1 MRIEWLFKRLYNYAE
16 RMTVVSS
23 IILWVLK
30 EKGLISLPSHFHGKG
45 WRA

>member
-16 RMTVVSS
+16 RMTVASS

-30 EKGLISLPSHFHGKG
+30 EKGPISLPSHFHGKG